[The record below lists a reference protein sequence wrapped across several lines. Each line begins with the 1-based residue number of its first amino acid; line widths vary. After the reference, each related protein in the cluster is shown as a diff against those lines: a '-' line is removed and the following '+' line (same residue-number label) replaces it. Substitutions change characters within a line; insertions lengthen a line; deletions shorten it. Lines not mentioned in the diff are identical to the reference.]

1 MAEGDEASTGAG
13 SRQQGQ
19 VARGGEQFLAARRE
33 GIRVDRVGRVDM
45 RYEGIQGLGDS
56 VSPALSGDEGWNV
69 RLNEAG
75 RMSAPLGG

>member
-1 MAEGDEASTGAG
+1 
-13 SRQQGQ
+13 
-19 VARGGEQFLAARRE
+19 
-33 GIRVDRVGRVDM
+33 M